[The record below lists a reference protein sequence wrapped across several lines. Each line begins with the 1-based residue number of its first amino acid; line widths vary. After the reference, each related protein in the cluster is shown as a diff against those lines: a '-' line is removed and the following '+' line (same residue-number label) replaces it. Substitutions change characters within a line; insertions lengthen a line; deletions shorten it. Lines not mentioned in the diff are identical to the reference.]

1 MKSILPR
8 RVDAKYL
15 DRIHGRSCILLL
27 QSKSVLLFSFS

>member
-8 RVDAKYL
+8 RVDVKYL

-27 QSKSVLLFSFS
+27 QSSSVLFSSFS